1 MAAIIYLDIAKMPG
15 EDGNVCVHS
24 FTVNPLATDNKWKD
38 NYEVAGPTDTAQ
50 LKVAELCRVAEEIE
64 LPNGSQIIVF
74 TTNESVTEDGNRFI
88 SRQGQEPA
96 QNTDLWQ
103 KLNALCQEREWQG
116 CICTGGV
123 VAMGGNGLKAAFP

>member
-38 NYEVAGPTDTAQ
+38 NYEVAGPTDTAR
-50 LKVAELCRVAEEIE
+50 LKVAELCRATEEIE

-74 TTNESVTEDGNRFI
+74 TTNESGR
-88 SRQGQEPA
+88 RQPFYLTARTRTRSEHRP
-96 QNTDLWQ
+96 
-103 KLNALCQEREWQG
+103 
-116 CICTGGV
+116 
-123 VAMGGNGLKAAFP
+123 VAETQRTVPGTRTAGIIRHGRHLV

>member
-103 KLNALCQEREWQG
+103 KLNE
-116 CICTGGV
+116 
-123 VAMGGNGLKAAFP
+123 NGRYHSARKASCLSMYMRILVHTFRT

>member
-38 NYEVAGPTDTAQ
+38 NYEVAGPTDTAR

-74 TTNESVTEDGNRFI
+74 TTNRHGR
-88 SRQGQEPA
+88 RQPFYLTARTRTRSEHRPVAEA
-96 QNTDLWQ
+96 QSTVPGTRMAGIIRHGRHL
-103 KLNALCQEREWQG
+103 
-116 CICTGGV
+116 V
-123 VAMGGNGLKAAFP
+123 